1 MKTQWCKVLFLY
13 DVFKV
18 IYSPVKA
25 FREVL
30 EKPRYI
36 GPVIIIMISL
46 FLTVGTQ
53 YVSVSKQQV
62 EVITPTNPRD
72 VWTNM
77 TTPSSMWATN
87 ASVGNVTAYSNA
99 NSNLL
104 AGNYSVHAVV
114 SNTSEILLK
123 TTSIGTINCSEFKV
137 LYYKLMYSSFNQSQ
151 TPQNVSYA
159 KLRLF
164 SLNNESDYYG
174 FNLTTNQRYINK
186 SQTWIDANVTLAP
199 TPLASNWTVNGNPNW
214 ENITGIEFI
223 LVFPQKGQLS
233 LYVND
238 LYFGGKYEV
247 FYDAVG
253 FSYWLSSI
261 IMSSVFDILLRWLIF
276 ACLLWLTLKVFQP
289 QGSPFRTLLVVV
301 GYAFAIMFVYVT
313 IDILSVS
320 QLPLLYF
327 PNNVIFPVT
336 GREIQ
341 TASTAA
347 NNIYNAHWT
356 PTIAWNAFVGV
367 EYLSYAWTIGL
378 FTIALRTLQNLSWK
392 KAVVISIIAYIIALF
407 VRAIIPI

>member
-1 MKTQWCKVLFLY
+1 VLFLY

-36 GPVIIIMISL
+36 GPIIIIIISL

-53 YVSVSKQQV
+53 YVSVSKHYV
-62 EVITPTNPRD
+62 ETITPTNPRD
-72 VWTNM
+72 AWTNM
-77 TTPSSMWATN
+77 TAPSSMWATN
-87 ASVGNVTAYSNA
+87 ASAGNVTAYSNA
-99 NSNLL
+99 NSDLL

-123 TTSIGTINCSEFKV
+123 TTSTGTINCSDPSGFKT
-137 LYYKLMYSSFNQSQ
+137 LYYKLMYSGFNQTQ
-151 TPQNVSYA
+151 APENVSYA
-159 KLRLF
+159 KLRLL
-164 SLNNESDYYG
+164 SLNNESDY
-174 FNLTTNQRYINK
+174 FEFDLLSNQRYLNK
-186 SQTWIDANVTLAP
+186 SQAWTDANVTLVSGW
-199 TPLASNWTVNGNPNW
+199 TSNGSPNW
-214 ENITGIEFI
+214 ENITGIEFM

-233 LYVND
+233 LYLND
-238 LYFGGKYEV
+238 LHFGGKYEI

-253 FSYWLSSI
+253 FSYWLSSTV
-261 IMSSVFDILLRWLIF
+261 MSSLFDILLRWLIF
-276 ACLLWLTLKVFQP
+276 AGLLWLTLKVFQP
-289 QGSPFRTLLVVV
+289 QSSPFRTLLVVV

-313 IDILSVS
+313 IDMLSIS

-327 PNNVIFPVT
+327 PNNVIFPLT

-347 NNIYNAHWT
+347 NNIYNAYWT
-356 PTIAWNAFVGV
+356 PTIAYDAFIGAW
-367 EYLSYAWTIGL
+367 YLSHVWTIGL

-392 KAVVISIIAYIIALF
+392 KAVVISTVAYIIALF
-407 VRAIIPI
+407 VRAIIPL